1 MLSNYLRL
9 ATSTIR
15 LSTRPLHSSQIA
27 FSVNKSPLL
36 VLRQK
41 TGLAYNLCREA
52 LNKHDNNVEEAEAW
66 LKAQALS
73 HGLQKATKVGG
84 RSAKEGLVGL
94 AVDNNNIS
102 ISVLELNC
110 ETDFVA
116 KNQIFKDLALSL
128 TEQVA
133 LMKNNCSIHQIPDQ
147 RFIEELRPP
156 VESVSDLKNQ
166 IAPLISRLG
175 ENIRI
180 QKATNYRVN
189 GEGTNMFGQI
199 HSQAGQKSV
208 NSLEIGVGRFAAL
221 VALRK
226 AKDSSPLDLDR
237 MKVVGNR
244 LCKHVIGFS
253 PSYIELPDNIR
264 KHLEQAEREKAETN
278 IKNDDNDE
286 DEHSDSE
293 QVEMNQNNRD
303 DWPSIM
309 DQMLIMSEDQTVR
322 DFCRENEVSITYFK
336 RLECGDSTS

>member
-1 MLSNYLRL
+1 MISNYLKL
-9 ATSTIR
+9 ATSTIS
-15 LSTRPLHSSQIA
+15 LSSRPLHLSQVA

-36 VLRQK
+36 ILRQK

-52 LNKHDNNVEEAEAW
+52 LNKHNNNVEEAEAW

-94 AVDNNNIS
+94 AVDNNNTS

-133 LMKNNCSIHQIPDQ
+133 LMKNNCSIHQFPDQ

-156 VESVSDLKNQ
+156 VESVTDLKNQ

-189 GEGTNMFGQI
+189 DEGAKMFGQI
-199 HSQAGQKSV
+199 HAQAGQKSV
-208 NSLEIGVGRFAAL
+208 NSLNIGVGRFAAL

-226 AKDSSPLDLDR
+226 AKDSSPQDPDR

-278 IKNDDNDE
+278 IKNDNNDE

-322 DFCRENEVSITYFK
+322 DFCQENEVSIIYFK